1 MQPPDSYTA
10 TFEQQ
15 QQAKQSNV
23 MRGLNVVAPT
33 CGPQKRMERRC
44 GRMLLAM
51 THQFVLIT

>member
-33 CGPQKRMERRC
+33 CGPQKRMERRY
-44 GRMLLAM
+44 GLLLS
-51 THQFVLIT
+51 TK